1 MKCESPLDR
10 RGMLLGCG
18 DCIPCRVNR
27 ARMWAHRLELEA
39 GLYEHNAFLTL
50 TYDDAHLPKG
60 DCLEP
65 KALQGFVKRL
75 RRYHDPI
82 PLRVYAVGEYGDLSG
97 RPHYHAILFN
107 FGTCLRLE
115 TRYGRDGKIDCC
127 PHCQKVEELWQRG
140 RIQLARVSQQSVR
153 YVTGYMVKKMT
164 HRLDPR
170 LHGREPEFSRMSL
183 RPGIGYH
190 AIEKLNDQS
199 LKPWQHSSPV
209 SNIIVSSISYGPTK
223 VPLGRYLTK
232 RLKQLRGQSSTKLLT
247 SRLKKYDTYQDTA
260 MELHDVR
267 TVALTDQAQPSY
279 ITHYKLK
286 MAGKF
291 ASQQARLKIK
301 QKVKVL

>member
-27 ARMWAHRLELEA
+27 ARVWAHRIELEA
-39 GLYEHNAFLTL
+39 GLYENNTFLTL

-60 DCLEP
+60 DNLEP
-65 KALQGFVKRL
+65 KTLQDFVKRL
-75 RRYHDPI
+75 RRYNDPV
-82 PLRVYAVGEYGDLSG
+82 PLRLFAVGEYGDLSG

-115 TRYGRDGKIDCC
+115 TVYGRDGKINCC
-127 PHCQKVEELWQRG
+127 PHCAKVEELWQRG
-140 RIQLARVSQQSVR
+140 RIQLARVSQQSIR
-153 YVTGYMVKKMT
+153 YVCGYIVKKMT

-190 AIEKLNDQS
+190 AIAKLNEQS
-199 LKPWQHSSPV
+199 LMPWQHSSPV
-209 SNIIVSSISYGPTK
+209 SNSIVSAISYGQIK

-247 SRLKKYDTYQDTA
+247 SRLRKYDTFQDTA
-260 MELHDVR
+260 AELQDVR
-267 TVALTDQAQPSY
+267 MAALTNPAQPSY
-279 ITHYKLK
+279 ITHYKTK
-286 MAGKF
+286 MEGKF
-291 ASQQARLKIK
+291 ASQKAKQQLK
-301 QKVKVL
+301 QKVKRI